1 MSEQAPAPG
10 GTPVPNAALDAAM
23 KECGFTVDKLARAA
37 DVDAKTVWRLKH
49 GETVAPQ
56 QANAEALAEALRTTP
71 QALWPD
77 RFAPPAPRSPDS
89 RSVTMWDE
97 RADIPK
103 TVWNNHFASAH
114 HQIDVLV
121 YGGTFLFDSVHR
133 FLATLRTAIAAGVQ
147 VRVAVGDPHSHAVRQ
162 RGDEAQIGHS
172 LASRCEL
179 TLTHLQPLRD
189 ATGQHVRV
197 HDTPLYASLF
207 RVDDTMIANHHIYG
221 SPASENPRSC
231 FIAPRRRT
239 SSTAT
244 SHPSTPSG
252 TAPNLDD
259 TNEFRRFPQMSKEKR
274 WPGLTTTTTRT
285 PRRRTRLCPPP
296 PP

>member
-1 MSEQAPAPG
+1 VSEQASAPG

-23 KECGFTVDKLARAA
+23 KERGFTVDKLARAA

-121 YGGTFLFDSVHR
+121 YGGTFLFDSVPR
-133 FLATLRTAIAAGVQ
+133 FLTTLRTAIAAGV
-147 VRVAVGDPHSHAVRQ
+147 RQ
-162 RGDEAQIGHS
+162 RGDEEQIGHS

-179 TLTHLQPLRD
+179 TLTHLLPLRD

-221 SPASENPRSC
+221 SPASENPTFLFHRPE
-231 FIAPRRRT
+231 APHLFDGYIT
-239 SSTAT
+239 SF
-244 SHPSTPSG
+244 
-252 TAPNLDD
+252 D
-259 TNEFRRFPQMSKEKR
+259 TIWDHAK
-274 WPGLTTTTTRT
+274 
-285 PRRRTRLCPPP
+285 PP
-296 PP
+296 